1 MVPVIENVPWWLLL
15 SVHDPL
21 QSKVKYA
28 YCGDPELPDPP
39 PLPPPLPP
47 LLLPPLLLPP
57 ELPPAAAGK
66 LPEQPATAQ
75 KITTRTIPSIARF
88 LKTDI
93 PHLLYKRQ
101 SAAHKPAPADHI
113 KTMIC
118 FQVTGFV

>member
-39 PLPPPLPP
+39 PLPP

-57 ELPPAAAGK
+57 ELPPAAAGFAGRM
-66 LPEQPATAQ
+66 PEQPATAQ

-88 LKTDI
+88 LKKDT
-93 PHLLYKRQ
+93 PHPLCKRQ
-101 SAAHKPAPADHI
+101 SAAHKSALADHI
-113 KTMIC
+113 KTMLC
-118 FQVTGFV
+118 FPGTGFV

>member
-21 QSKVKYA
+21 QSKVKYT

-39 PLPPPLPP
+39 SLPPPLPP
-47 LLLPPLLLPP
+47 ELLPP
-57 ELPPAAAGK
+57 ELPPAAAGFAGRM
-66 LPEQPATAQ
+66 PEQPATAQ

-93 PHLLYKRQ
+93 PHPLCKRQ

-118 FQVTGFV
+118 FLVTGFV